1 MESTEIM
8 DQPLVSVVIPVFN
21 AERYIRECLDSVIG
35 STLKEIEII
44 CIDDGSTDNSLTI
57 VKEYEKKDS
66 RIRVLTQAHSY
77 AGSARNAGL
86 AAARGEFVHFLDA
99 DDWIDR
105 QAYEKW
111 YRLAKDNGAEVCEC
125 IHYDIDIQNNV
136 CVFGGDKGSKER
148 RGEYFYITNFAEDA
162 QFLAFGNVV
171 PWNKIYLRKFLL
183 DNEIWFDNL
192 ICAEDRSFYFAVIYR
207 VKRIA
212 FVLEPWLYHRVNNKF
227 SLDGSDIR
235 LQNFDV
241 HFQSFKT
248 IWNMMQHADDREKRL
263 VLNACINDSFHCY
276 RKSAGTKYE
285 KAIQDKL
292 YNFWSKY
299 IPVLG
304 DDIFE
309 ADWLAGYLEISGER
323 SLKSVVI
330 QPLDLA
336 RKTFVFAF
344 DEIYVKYFSVALCS
358 LLTHANP
365 DDRYEII
372 VLYDQISEEKRK
384 ILQKLVPDNF
394 IMRFIRVTVYVNVIL
409 GDLKAKLSSDQWAVS
424 TFYDLL
430 VPLLMPGYERIL
442 CCDSD
447 IIFNKN
453 PDAVFSMPFEGKE
466 LIAVQDTAALAYVRY
481 PDNPFLKNQVGF
493 INRELGISDLKS
505 YFNGGIL
512 LFNVKSINVENYL
525 ERTLQALSFPVLP
538 TVDQDALNYIFR
550 DKVKLIPLRFNYQ
563 YHLFSQNSEQD
574 FPNGA
579 AYEYFN
585 ESRDPVIVHYI
596 TPDKPWKNP
605 GCAFGWMFWQYARM
619 SPFYEE
625 IIYENLIV
633 KQDVSIERKSLN
645 EELNDKNENELEELR
660 KLREE
665 TKQLKAELA
674 SVKTG
679 WSFKIGRFLTWIPRK
694 LLGRP

>member
-77 AGSARNAGL
+77 AGAARNVGL
-86 AAARGEFVHFLDA
+86 AAARGEFIHFLDA

-105 QAYEKW
+105 QAYETW
-111 YRLAKDNGAEVCEC
+111 YRLAKVNGADVCEC
-125 IHYDIDIQNNV
+125 IHYNVDNQNNERV
-136 CVFGGDKGSKER
+136 LGGDKGYKEQW
-148 RGEYFYITNFAEDA
+148 GEYFYVTNFAEDA
-162 QFLAFGNVV
+162 QFLIFGNVV

-183 DNEIWFDNL
+183 DNDIWFDNL
-192 ICAEDRSFYFAVIYR
+192 ICAEDRSFYFAVIYKA
-207 VKRIA
+207 KRIA

-235 LQNFDV
+235 LQHFDV
-241 HFQSFKT
+241 HFQSFEI
-248 IWNMMQHADDREKRL
+248 IWNMMQHADDCEKRL
-263 VLNACINDSFHCY
+263 VLNACINDSFHYY
-276 RKSAGTKYE
+276 RKSVGTKYE
-285 KAIQDKL
+285 KAIRDKL

-299 IPVLG
+299 ISILG

-309 ADWLAGYLEISGER
+309 ADWLAGYLEISGKR
-323 SLKSVVI
+323 GFNDIVI
-330 QPLDLA
+330 RPLDLA
-336 RKTFVFAF
+336 RKTFVFSF
-344 DEIYVKYFSVALCS
+344 DEKYVKYFSVALCS
-358 LLTHANP
+358 LLTNANP
-365 DDRYEII
+365 DERYEII

-384 ILQKLVPDNF
+384 ILQKLVPGNF
-394 IMRFIRVTVYVNVIL
+394 IIRFIRVNVYVNVVL
-409 GDLKAKLSSDQWAVS
+409 GDLKAKLSSNQWDVS
-424 TFYDLL
+424 AFYDLL
-430 VPLLMPGYERIL
+430 VPLLMPDYERIL
-442 CCDSD
+442 YCDSD
-447 IIFNKN
+447 IVFNKN
-453 PDAVFSMPFEGKE
+453 PDAVFSMPFDGKK

-481 PDNPFLKNQVGF
+481 PDNPFLKKQVGF

-505 YFNGGIL
+505 YFNGGVL
-512 LFNVKSINVENYL
+512 LFNVKAINVENYL

-563 YHLFSQNSEQD
+563 YHLFSQNSEQNY
-574 FPNGA
+574 PNGA

-585 ESRDPVIVHYI
+585 ESRDPVIVHYV

-605 GCAFGWMFWQYARM
+605 GCAFGWMFWKYARM

-633 KQDVSIERKSLN
+633 RQDVPIERKSLN
-645 EELNDKNENELEELR
+645 EELNTKKENELEELR